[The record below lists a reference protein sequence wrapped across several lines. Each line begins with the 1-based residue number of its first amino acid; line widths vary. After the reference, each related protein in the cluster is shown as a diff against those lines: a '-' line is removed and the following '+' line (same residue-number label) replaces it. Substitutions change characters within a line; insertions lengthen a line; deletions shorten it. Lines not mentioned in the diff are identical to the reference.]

1 MWINWACDY
10 TPSLNFENALKVPVW
25 NLEAL
30 WKDWGS
36 LLLVCNS
43 FLICQVWWTHSV
55 NSHRLWKKETKL
67 WGEICHPNVTIAKKN
82 GDKAYCDNIGFF
94 EFDQSCWFYQSF
106 QTPPEQA
113 HQQTCFGYHVLG
125 HYKQNLPQWLEY
137 NRIYRTHW
145 TNQED

>member
-1 MWINWACDY
+1 MEKRDKIMRRDLSSQCY
-10 TPSLNFENALKVPVW
+10 
-25 NLEAL
+25 
-30 WKDWGS
+30 
-36 LLLVCNS
+36 NS
-43 FLICQVWWTHSV
+43 
-55 NSHRLWKKETKL
+55 K
-67 WGEICHPNVTIAKKN
+67 KKN
-82 GDKAYCDNIGFF
+82 GDKAYCDNVGFF

-125 HYKQNLPQWLEY
+125 HHKQNLPQSLEY